1 MWLVLSYGP
10 KSLYFIIILHT
21 FHYTSGQGYLDI
33 LNHTVLKWQSKPSLF
48 AHIKSSQHLWLAL
61 FLHLPMPTSDLLT
74 LNYSCSEGGTSLL
87 SVLEAPTSPG
97 AIPTWNA
104 VPGSVNWLPLSEP
117 PSDYPPKTVSL
128 LHHHTALS
136 LNQSNSSEQF
146 CFSTTQLLPSL
157 LTFSSDSQVHML
169 FQFSWSPH
177 SSAHP
182 IVVLSL
188 GSFLYSSPNSYT
200 LLISPIRFYLI
211 FSASSCSFSRA
222 FTSKGLVV
230 LKMWSSSYTVILLMT
245 WAKLAF
251 LS

>member
-104 VPGSVNWLPLSEP
+104 VPGSVNWPPPLWATFRLPSKDSVFTAP
-117 PSDYPPKTVSL
+117 PHCSVPKPVQFLRAILFLYNTTPPKPSHL
-128 LHHHTALS
+128 LLWRPSAYALPVQLVPS
-136 LNQSNSSEQF
+136 QF
-146 CFSTTQLLPSL
+146 CTPDC
-157 LTFSSDSQVHML
+157 SS
-169 FQFSWSPH
+169 
-177 SSAHP
+177 
-182 IVVLSL
+182 
-188 GSFLYSSPNSYT
+188 
-200 LLISPIRFYLI
+200 
-211 FSASSCSFSRA
+211 
-222 FTSKGLVV
+222 
-230 LKMWSSSYTVILLMT
+230 
-245 WAKLAF
+245 
-251 LS
+251 